1 MTQSNAMT
9 LAADHLSDA
18 PPSPGPKF
26 EQIVR
31 KHKWLLLIGTL
42 IGLFIAVGLFLAFRR
57 YDPLYKATVEFTVI
71 PHPTNPLTSG
81 QRQLSGSS
89 SSGVERLMNSEI
101 NFIYSPQFLDQ
112 AVTLQVFQD
121 STWLKANADDPG
133 HALAKQLQLSPLP
146 HSNNFEMSLLWHNP
160 QEAKTLV
167 NAVATLYMQQRH
179 DDEVARLQGDSG
191 AVNQD
196 ETKLE
201 QQVADLEARVETYR
215 IANDI
220 PGLIE
225 RRTVLATTL
234 TDLNALKLHAEI
246 EAQQA
251 RQDYLGLKSQA
262 ANNTLSLSPRME
274 VTVDNNPTLLNLKMD
289 LLQIRQSI
297 AVSQKSYGQN
307 FGGTRELLIRKASI
321 QRQVQRVKNRLN
333 AKAKLEMIEE
343 ARNKMLSAEATALD
357 AVKRLKAE
365 HQNISDLESALTKY
379 EELKSALAHSE
390 KLLAQV
396 TKQASLL
403 NLDRASDMLHVRLS
417 SSAVTPKKRD
427 FPKITHFLIVGFIAA
442 LFLSLGL
449 AYLVEVTNTKVNTP
463 RDITGIMRLPLLG
476 FIPDHADDPML
487 TGSPMTSVRTAPSS
501 MTAESFRQIRGRL
514 AACVTNKP
522 LQTLLVASFSPGGG
536 ATTVASN
543 LAIGIALSELRVL
556 LVDANF
562 YRPNL
567 QTIYRNIPEV
577 GLTDVL
583 AGNASLEDAIV
594 QSQDLPTL
602 FVMGGGSREK
612 VPTELTEHRAFPD
625 VLEKLKASYDMVIF
639 DGAPLTFVSDSINL
653 AARVDGVI
661 AVLRAGMITRGTVS
675 RIREQ
680 LRSVHANLLGLVLN
694 ATQAFSS
701 GYFRQNYRAFFQ
713 YASSSKPPQ
722 AKLPGK

>member
-9 LAADHLSDA
+9 LAADQFSDA
-18 PPSPGPKF
+18 PPSPGPKL
-26 EQIVR
+26 EQVLR
-31 KHKWLLLIGTL
+31 KHIWLIIIGTI
-42 IGLFIAVGLFLAFRR
+42 IGILIAVGLFLAFRK
-57 YDPLYKATVEFTVI
+57 YDPLYKATVIFKVV

-81 QRQLSGSS
+81 QRQLVGSTN
-89 SSGVERLMNSEI
+89 SGVERLMNTEI
-101 NFIYSPQFLDQ
+101 NFIRSPQFLDQ
-112 AVTLQVFQD
+112 AITLPVFQN
-121 STWLKANADDPG
+121 STWLAANKSDPG
-133 HALAKQLQLSPLP
+133 GALRRQLQLSPIP
-146 HSNNFEMSLLWHNP
+146 HSNNFVMSFLWHNP
-160 QEAKTLV
+160 AEARALV
-167 NAVATLYMQQRH
+167 NAIAHLYMQQLH
-179 DDEVARLQGDSG
+179 DNEVQRLSGDSS

-196 ETKLE
+196 ERKLE

-234 TDLNALKLHAEI
+234 TDLNALKIHAEI
-246 EAQQA
+246 AAQQA
-251 RQDYLGLKSQA
+251 REDYLSLKKQA
-262 ANNTLSLSPRME
+262 ANNTLTLSPKMQI
-274 VTVDNNPTLLNLKMD
+274 TVDNNPTLLNLKSA
-289 LLQIRQSI
+289 LLQVRQSI
-297 AVSQKSYGQN
+297 AVSTKSYGSN

-321 QRQVQRVKNRLN
+321 QRQIQREKNRLK

-343 ARNKMLSAEATALD
+343 AKNKMLGAEAMSLD

-365 HQNISDLESALTKY
+365 HQNISDLETALTKY
-379 EELKSALAHSE
+379 EALKSSLSHAE

-403 NLDRASDMLHVRLS
+403 NLDRAGDMVHVRLS
-417 SSAVTPKKRD
+417 SLAVKPKKRA
-427 FPKITHFLIVGFIAA
+427 FPLVSHFLIVGVIASLVLA
-442 LFLSLGL
+442 LGL
-449 AYLVEVTNTKVNTP
+449 AYLVEVTNTKVSTP
-463 RDITGIMRLPLLG
+463 RDITGVMRLPLLG

-487 TGSPMTSVRTAPSS
+487 SGNPMTSVRTAPSS

-522 LQTLLVASFSPGGG
+522 LQTILVASFSPGGG

-567 QTIYRNIPEV
+567 KSIYSNIPDV
-577 GLTDVL
+577 GITDVL
-583 AGNASLEDAIV
+583 AGNATLEDAIV
-594 QSQDLPTL
+594 PSQELPTL
-602 FVMGGGSREK
+602 FLLGGGSREK

-625 VLEKLKASYDMVIF
+625 LLEKLKSSYDMVIF

-661 AVLRAGMITRGTVS
+661 SILRAGMITRGTVS

-713 YASSSKPPQ
+713 YSSGSREGR
-722 AKLPGK
+722 ARLPGK

>member
-9 LAADHLSDA
+9 LAADQIVDA
-18 PPSPGPKF
+18 PPSPGPKL
-26 EQIVR
+26 EQVLRRHI
-31 KHKWLLLIGTL
+31 WLIIIGTI
-42 IGLFIAVGLFLAFRR
+42 IGILIAVGLFLAFRK
-57 YDPLYKATVEFTVI
+57 YDPLYRASVVFKVV

-81 QRQLSGSS
+81 QQQLIGST
-89 SSGVERLMNSEI
+89 SSGVDRMMNTEI
-101 NFIYSPQFLDQ
+101 NFIRSPQFLDQ
-112 AVTLQVFQD
+112 AITLPAFQN
-121 STWLKANADDPG
+121 STWLAANKSDPG
-133 HALAKQLQLSPLP
+133 HALRKQLVLSPLP
-146 HSNNFEMSLLWHNP
+146 HSNNFVMSFSWHNP
-160 QEAKTLV
+160 AEARTLV
-167 NAVATLYMQQRH
+167 NAIANLYMQQLH
-179 DDEVARLQGDSG
+179 DNEVQRISGDAS
-191 AVNQD
+191 AVNED
-196 ETKLE
+196 ERKLE

-234 TDLNALKLHAEI
+234 TDLNALKIHAEI
-246 EAQQA
+246 AAQQA
-251 RQDYLGLKSQA
+251 REDYLSLKKQA
-262 ANNTLSLSPRME
+262 SNNTLMLSPRMQI
-274 VTVDNNPTLLNLKMD
+274 TVDNDPTLLNLKTS
-289 LLQIRQSI
+289 LLQARQSI
-297 AVSQKSYGQN
+297 AVSTKSYGTN
-307 FGGTRELLIRKASI
+307 FGGTRQLLIRKASI
-321 QRQVQRVKNRLN
+321 QRQIQREKNRLT
-333 AKAKLEMIEE
+333 ARAKLEMIEE
-343 ARNKMLSAEATALD
+343 AQNKMLSAEAMSLD

-365 HQNISDLESALTKY
+365 HQNISDLETALTKY
-379 EELKSALAHSE
+379 EALKSSLSHAE

-403 NLDRASDMLHVRLS
+403 NLDRASDMVHVRLS
-417 SSAVTPKKRD
+417 SLAVIPKMRA
-427 FPKITHFLIVGFIAA
+427 FPLISHFLIVGVIAS
-442 LFLSLGL
+442 LVLSLGL
-449 AYLVEVTNTKVNTP
+449 AYLVEVTNTKVSTP

-487 TGSPMTSVRTAPSS
+487 TGNPMTSVRTAPSS

-522 LQTLLVASFSPGGG
+522 LQTILVASFSPGGG

-567 QTIYRNIPEV
+567 KSIFSNIPDV
-577 GLTDVL
+577 GLTDIM
-583 AGNASLEDAIV
+583 AGNATLEDAIV
-594 QSQDLPTL
+594 SSQDLPTL
-602 FVMGGGSREK
+602 FLLGGGSREK
-612 VPTELTEHRAFPD
+612 VPTELTEHRAFPEL
-625 VLEKLKASYDMVIF
+625 LEKLKSSYDMVIF

-661 AVLRAGMITRGTVS
+661 SILRAGMITRGTVS

-713 YASSSKPPQ
+713 YSSG
-722 AKLPGK
+722 AKDARARLPGK

>member
-9 LAADHLSDA
+9 LAADQMADA
-18 PPSPGPKF
+18 PPSPGPKL
-26 EQIVR
+26 EQVLR
-31 KHKWLLLIGTL
+31 KHKWLIMIGTL
-42 IGLFIAVGLFLAFRR
+42 IGILIAVGLFLAFRK
-57 YDPLYKATVEFTVI
+57 YDPLFRATVQFQVV
-71 PHPTNPLTSG
+71 PHPNNPLTSG
-81 QRQLSGSS
+81 QRQLVGTS
-89 SSGVERLMNSEI
+89 SSGVDLLMNSEI
-101 NFIYSPQFLDQ
+101 NFIRSPQFLEQ
-112 AVTLQVFQD
+112 VVTLPAFQN
-121 STWLKANADDPG
+121 STWLAANKSDPTG
-133 HALAKQLQLSPLP
+133 ELKKQLELSPIP
-146 HSNNFEMSLLWHNP
+146 HSYNFNMSFLWHNP
-160 QEAKTLV
+160 AEARTLV
-167 NAVATLYMQQRH
+167 NAIANLYIQQVH
-179 DDEVARLQGDSG
+179 DNEVQRLAGDSS

-196 ETKLE
+196 EQKLE

-234 TDLNALKLHAEI
+234 TDLNALKIHAEI
-246 EAQQA
+246 AAEQA
-251 RQDYLGLKSQA
+251 RQDYLSLKKQA
-262 ANNTLSLSPRME
+262 SNNTLTLSPKMQI
-274 VTVDNNPTLLNLKMD
+274 TVDDNPTLLNLKSS
-289 LLQIRQSI
+289 LLDVRQSI
-297 AVSQKSYGQN
+297 AVSRKSYGEN
-307 FGGTRELLIRKASI
+307 FGGTRALEIRKASI
-321 QRQVQRVKNRLN
+321 QRQIQREKNRLTAR
-333 AKAKLEMIEE
+333 AKVEMLEE
-343 ARNKMLSAEATALD
+343 ARNKMLSAEAMALD

-365 HQNISDLESALTKY
+365 HQNISDLETALTKY
-379 EELKSALAHSE
+379 EALKSSLSHAE

-403 NLDRASDMLHVRLS
+403 NLDRASDMVHVRLTS
-417 SSAVTPKKRD
+417 LAVKPKRRA
-427 FPKITHFLIVGFIAA
+427 FPLISHFLIVGIIAS
-442 LFLSLGL
+442 LLLSLGL
-449 AYLVEVTNTKVNTP
+449 AYLIEVTNTKVNTP

-487 TGSPMTSVRTAPSS
+487 SGSPMTSVRTSPSS

-522 LQTLLVASFSPGGG
+522 LQTILVASFSPGGG

-543 LAIGIALSELRVL
+543 LAIGVALSELRVL

-567 QTIYRNIPEV
+567 RSVYKNIPEV

-583 AGNASLEDAIV
+583 AGNASLEDAVV
-594 QSQDLPTL
+594 QSPDLPTL
-602 FVMGGGSREK
+602 FLIGGGSRER
-612 VPTELTEHRAFPD
+612 VPTELTEHRAFPEL
-625 VLEKLKASYDMVIF
+625 LEKLKSSYDMVIF

-661 AVLRAGMITRGTVS
+661 AVLRAGMITRGTVT

-713 YASSSKPPQ
+713 YAS
-722 AKLPGK
+722 AGKESRPRLTGK